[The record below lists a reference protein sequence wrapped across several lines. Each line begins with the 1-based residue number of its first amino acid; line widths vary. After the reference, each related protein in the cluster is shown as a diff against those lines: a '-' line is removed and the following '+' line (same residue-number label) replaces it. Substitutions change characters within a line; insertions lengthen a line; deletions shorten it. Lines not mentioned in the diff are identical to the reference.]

1 MDGMSSEAEFPI
13 TITRH
18 DDGDAWTFENPG
30 ELVSAIDLFDSD
42 DPAQRASV
50 TEARGR
56 LVRLRVQNG
65 QLITFELAPDWPV
78 FDIT

>member
-1 MDGMSSEAEFPI
+1 MDHISAEPEFPI

-18 DDGDAWTFENPG
+18 EDGDAWTFENPG

-56 LVRLRVQNG
+56 LVRLRVQNA
-65 QLITFELAPDWPV
+65 QLVTFELAADWPV
-78 FDIT
+78 FDRS

>member
-1 MDGMSSEAEFPI
+1 MDDIPSGPEFPI

-30 ELVSAIDLFDSD
+30 DLVSAIDLFDSD

-56 LVRLRVQNG
+56 LVRLRVQNA
-65 QLITFELAPDWPV
+65 QVMTFELAPDWSD
-78 FDIT
+78 FDRG